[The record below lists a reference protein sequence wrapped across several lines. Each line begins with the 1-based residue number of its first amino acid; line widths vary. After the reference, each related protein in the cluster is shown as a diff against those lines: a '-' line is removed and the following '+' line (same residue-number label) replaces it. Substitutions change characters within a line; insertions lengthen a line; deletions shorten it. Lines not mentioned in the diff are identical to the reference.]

1 MNLEQEKEKARY
13 EHRLEVRK
21 MVIDKLLLGIVVL
34 ALGFFADMAI
44 ENYRRHSTEQQFF
57 LEQKVDAVKN
67 IRKAYA
73 AMNDAFDAF
82 TLVSTRLEDYREKFK
97 TAIDRYNLTA
107 TEYGVLLSPQ
117 YLHNLD
123 YHLWIYEAMD
133 FEDVAKQKQYREFF
147 YDLNNQFQT
156 VTKIELGVLDR
167 KDANVFAFVE
177 WSFKQADTLGAQSF
191 FQANYKK
198 WHESRASK

>member
-1 MNLEQEKEKARY
+1 MDLEQEKEKARY

-21 MVIDKLLLGIVVL
+21 IVIDKVLLGIIVL

-57 LEQKVDAVKN
+57 LEQKLDALKN

-82 TLVSTRLEDYREKFK
+82 TLLNSTPEDYRQTFRN
-97 TAIDRYNLTA
+97 AIDSYNLA
-107 TEYGVLLSPQ
+107 TIEYGTLLSPQ
-117 YLHNLD
+117 YLRNLD
-123 YHLWIYEAMD
+123 YHLWMYQAMD
-133 FEDVAKQKQYREFF
+133 FEDVATQKQYREFI
-147 YDLNNQFQT
+147 YDLYHQFQ
-156 VTKIELGVLDR
+156 VLSKIELGILDR
-167 KDANVFAFVE
+167 KGAQIFAFEE
-177 WSFKQADTLGAQSF
+177 WTFKQTDTLGAQLF

-198 WHESRASK
+198 WQKSRAHK